1 MAATRPMAEPVPAAT
16 GRGAERRRAI
26 VAAAAELFAQRG
38 YPAVGMD
45 DIGAAA
51 GVTGPAIYRHFDS
64 KAAVLAAVFD
74 GIIDAVDAPEEGG
87 QRAAGADPDRE
98 ATPDGDGSTGADR
111 AAATAPAGDG
121 STGADGAREAA
132 PAGDG
137 STAIDG
143 AAEPPAVQLS
153 DLVARYAAAVAQ
165 RRELMAVFVR
175 EVHHL
180 PAEHAGRLR
189 HRQRDLV
196 ARWRSLLAATHPGWP
211 AEQVR
216 TSVHAVFGML
226 NAVGTFASPLPDAV
240 LAEQLTRL
248 ASTALELPI
257 PRTAD
262 APSLVHRG

>member
-1 MAATRPMAEPVPAAT
+1 MAEPVPAAT

-74 GIIDAVDAPEEGG
+74 GIIDAVDAPEDGG
-87 QRAAGADPDRE
+87 HRAAGARPHREATPGGDASTGADGATRARPDRE
-98 ATPDGDGSTGADR
+98 ATPG
-111 AAATAPAGDG
+111 GDG
-121 STGADGAREAA
+121 STGADGA
-132 PAGDG
+132 
-137 STAIDG
+137 
-143 AAEPPAVQLS
+143 AEPPAAQLS

-189 HRQRDLV
+189 HRQRTLV

-211 AEQVR
+211 AERVR

-226 NAVGTFASPLPDAV
+226 NAVGTFASPLPDTV

-248 ASTALELPI
+248 ASTALELPVR
-257 PRTAD
+257 RTAGG
-262 APSLVHRG
+262 PSRV

>member
-1 MAATRPMAEPVPAAT
+1 MADPAPAVT

-26 VAAAAELFAQRG
+26 VAAAAELFARHG

-64 KAAVLAAVFD
+64 KAAVLAAVIE
-74 GIIDAVDAPEEGG
+74 GIIDAVDAPGRGG
-87 QRAAGADPDRE
+87 DGAAGADPDR
-98 ATPDGDGSTGADR
+98 ATGSIGDGVVGADADR
-111 AAATAPAGDG
+111 A
-121 STGADGAREAA
+121 GA
-132 PAGDG
+132 
-137 STAIDG
+137 
-143 AAEPPAVQLS
+143 PPAEHLAG
-153 DLVARYAAAVAQ
+153 LVAHYAAAVAQ

-180 PAEHAGRLR
+180 PAEHAERLR

-196 ARWRSLLAATHPGWP
+196 ARWRTLLAAAHPDWP

-226 NAVGTFASPLPDAV
+226 NAVGTFASPLSDTE
-240 LAEQLTRL
+240 LADQLTTL
-248 ASTALELPI
+248 ASTALEL
-257 PRTAD
+257 RTALP
-262 APSLVHRG
+262 AARSSRV